1 MSLEEL
7 LGNPL
12 WPILVE
18 TVHAMIMYTHHK
30 AYIRD
35 VVLHEQTD
43 VTELEL
49 AAKMGISHGE
59 ALIIPY
65 ELRKQ
70 KSKGLSEG
78 ENSSQT

>member
-7 LGNPL
+7 VDNPL

-18 TVHAMIMYTHHK
+18 TVHAMIMYPHHK
-30 AYIRD
+30 NFIRD

-43 VTELEL
+43 VTEHEL
-49 AAKMGISHGE
+49 APKMGIPQGE
-59 ALIIPY
+59 ALIILY

-70 KSKGLSEG
+70 KSKGLLEG